1 MVETS
6 IDRLTRL
13 NGKLLV
19 THAIYEGKR
28 RIEFDVSVS
37 YDLYF
42 DNDALRLEL
51 KYNLPLVKSPPE
63 DLIEDCCSLYLFW
76 PKLNKILWN
85 KTVDKV
91 LGKEMKRDYATKR
104 IFV

>member
-1 MVETS
+1 MVTS
-6 IDRLTRL
+6 IDRQTRL
-13 NGKLLV
+13 NGALLI

-42 DNDALRLEL
+42 DTDALRLEL

-63 DLIEDCCSLYLFW
+63 NLIEDCCPLYLFW
-76 PKLNKILWN
+76 PKLDKILWN
-85 KTVDKV
+85 KTVDKL
-91 LGKEMKRDYATKR
+91 LGKGMKRNYATKH